1 MADRSLLVDGG
12 RRLTLAIA
20 ASLLA
25 VACGGGAPAP
35 SPEAPPVTTL
45 APAPTLP
52 PETVP
57 TLPPMGGGA
66 PAGFPPAGA
75 APPVAAESPAASP
88 AGPPSPSAADEA
100 NKQREDQLRADIAA
114 AKGRADTLAAQVAS
128 ECPELKPGEMRHPG
142 AVGRCNQLK
151 AEANQAASQYETLKQ
166 QARSVGIA
174 VQ

>member
-1 MADRSLLVDGG
+1 MADRSILVSVP
-12 RRLTLAIA
+12 RMTLAVA

-25 VACGGGAPAP
+25 VACGGSAPAP
-35 SPEAPPVTTL
+35 SPEAAPVTTF

-66 PAGFPPAGA
+66 PAGFPP
-75 APPVAAESPAASP
+75 PVAAPSAEAPAASP
-88 AGPPSPSAADEA
+88 AGPPSPAADDEA
-100 NKQREDQLRADIAA
+100 RKQREDQLRADVAA

-166 QARSVGIA
+166 QARSVGIT

>member
-1 MADRSLLVDGG
+1 MADRSLLFDGG
-12 RRLTLAIA
+12 RRLTLA
-20 ASLLA
+20 LA
-25 VACGGGAPAP
+25 VSVITVACGGSAPAP
-35 SPEAPPVTTL
+35 SPEPPVTTF

-66 PAGFPPAGA
+66 PAGFPP
-75 APPVAAESPAASP
+75 PVAAPSAEAPAASP
-88 AGPPSPSAADEA
+88 AGPPSPAAADEA
-100 NKQREDQLRADIAA
+100 KKQREDQLRADVAA

-166 QARSVGIA
+166 QARSVGIT